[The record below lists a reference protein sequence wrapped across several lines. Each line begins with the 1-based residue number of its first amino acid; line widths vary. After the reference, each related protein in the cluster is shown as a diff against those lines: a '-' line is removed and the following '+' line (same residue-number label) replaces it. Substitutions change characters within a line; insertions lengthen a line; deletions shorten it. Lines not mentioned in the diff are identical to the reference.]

1 MLRIRHMLAPESS
14 AWTYVDAGSI
24 ASGFHEDSQY
34 SIELIDQP
42 NARLF
47 VDDIEFAFSRDG
59 RCKWSPSFY
68 AGRVNVRTVEN
79 GLGLECWF
87 DVSPSVSKSGD
98 AHFTEMVERI
108 RAFDQ
113 TLLRGLSSATMAFG
127 RDGQPGLFTNEVLL
141 TRMRSHGP
149 IFLEALAA
157 LSASPH
163 SALSSERRP
172 VPLVRMRSFHPT
184 TLQDRR
190 LVALIAG
197 ISSAREK
204 FDTIQ
209 LHSRESQPTVDTPV
223 NRSLLALLKRFRS
236 TIAYLRET
244 VESLQLGGSKEDQLP
259 RVERRL
265 AVLAEL
271 EDGVSRILRT
281 DPFTRVSRAE
291 TSATGLAQISA
302 HPRYSRPYRLG
313 SQAMMTGVEGDEAP
327 DDLHISHTWGIYE
340 TWCYVEVL
348 RALEDVAGVRLT
360 PVEPQKIM
368 AQLAFGAV
376 LNDGRVLEALF
387 QAEFPSGARR
397 TAADKVAWS
406 ISRERRPDIVLVLRD
421 DAGMNILVLDAKWRS
436 GRQNVLEAMQSVH
449 IYRDSLR
456 IGASRICGCLLLLPA
471 KTECEWLEAK
481 DFFREHR
488 VGAVADFSVDGA
500 GRGSLRS
507 VLRDWSCASES
518 N

>member
-1 MLRIRHMLAPESS
+1 MLRIRHALAPESS
-14 AWTYVDAGSI
+14 AWTYVEAGST
-24 ASGFHEDSQY
+24 ASGFHEDSHY
-34 SIELIDQP
+34 SIELVAQP
-42 NARLF
+42 SARLF
-47 VDDIEFAFSRDG
+47 IDDIEFAFSRDG
-59 RCKWSPSFY
+59 LCKWSPSFY
-68 AGRVNVRTVEN
+68 AGRVNVRAIEN

-113 TLLRGLSSATMAFG
+113 TLLRGLSSGTMAFG
-127 RDGQPGLFTNEVLL
+127 RDGQTGLFANEVLL

-149 IFLEALAA
+149 VFLEALAA

-172 VPLVRMRSFHPT
+172 MPLVRMRSFHPT

-197 ISSAREK
+197 IASTREK

-209 LHSRESQPTVDTPV
+209 LHSRESQSTVDTPV
-223 NRSLLALLKRFRS
+223 NRALLALLKRFRS
-236 TIAYLRET
+236 TIAHLRET
-244 VESLQLGGSKEDQLP
+244 VEFLQLGGPKEDQLP

-271 EDGVSRILRT
+271 DDGVSRILRT
-281 DPFTRVSRAE
+281 DPFPRISSAE

-313 SQAMMTGVEGDEAP
+313 SHAMMTGVEGDEAL
-327 DDLHISHTWGIYE
+327 DDLHVGHTWGIYE

-348 RALEDVAGVRLT
+348 RALEDVVGVRLT
-360 PVEPQKIM
+360 PVEPPKVT

-397 TAADKVAWS
+397 TAADRVAWS
-406 ISRERRPDIVLVLRD
+406 ISRERRPDIVLILRD
-421 DAGMNILVLDAKWRS
+421 DTGTNALILDAKWRS
-436 GRQNVLEAMQSVH
+436 GRQNVLEAMQTAH

-456 IGASRICGCLLLLPA
+456 FGASRISGCLLLLPA
-471 KTECEWLEAK
+471 KTECEWLEAG

-488 VGAVADFSVDGA
+488 VGAVANFSVGGT
-500 GRGSLRS
+500 GRDTLHF
-507 VLRDWSCASES
+507 VLRDWSANSV
-518 N
+518 